1 MESWSLLSLLK
12 NFALI
17 PWLCVGD
24 FNEITHQVKKLGA
37 CHRRESQMEDF
48 RNALDNCHLGDM
60 GFTGPRFTWSNKRHE
75 RTYTQERLDQAMAN
89 SGWYDMYKSA
99 GVEVMVARASDHH
112 PLLVSFNTHHSRRI
126 RGRRC
131 FKFEAS
137 WVLNKEYGK

>member
-37 CHRRESQMEDF
+37 CRCRESQMEDF
-48 RNALDNCHLGDM
+48 RNALDDCHLGDM
-60 GFTGPRFTWSNKRHE
+60 GFTSLRFIWSNKCHD

-89 SGWYDMYKSA
+89 SGWCDMYKSA
-99 GVEVMVARASDHH
+99 RVEVMAARVSVHH
-112 PLLVSFNTHHSRRI
+112 PLLVSFNT
-126 RGRRC
+126 
-131 FKFEAS
+131 
-137 WVLNKEYGK
+137 Y